1 MKFITN
7 PQIELAFNYVRNT
20 GKNIFLTGKAGSGK
34 TTFLHQLKAEG
45 LKHMIVVAPT
55 GVAAINAGGMT
66 IHSFFQLPF
75 GPIVPGRSREDH
87 QKRKFSGT
95 KIAIIRTLDL
105 LVIDEISMVRADVLD
120 GIDEV
125 LRRYKDY
132 TKPFGGIQLLMIGD
146 LHQLPPVVKQD
157 EWEILRPYY
166 QTPYFFGSNA
176 LQKTDPVTIELKHI
190 YRQSDSTFIDLLN
203 RVRDNRIDAEVLE
216 ILNSRYRADFQPTE
230 EEAYIT
236 LTAHNAAAQQI
247 NAEKLALLDT
257 EKYRFKAKITGEFPA
272 LSFPNDEILEFKVG
286 AQVMFNK
293 NDISQDKLFY
303 NGKIGQI
310 TGIDEDKI
318 FVRCPGENSDITVG
332 QAEWHNVK
340 YSINEQT
347 KEVREDTVGS
357 FVQYPLKL
365 AWAIT
370 IHKSQGLTF
379 ERAIIDAQAAFA
391 HGQVYVALSR
401 CKSFEGIVL
410 RSKIEWTSIKTD
422 SVVRQ
427 YSEEAERNAPDENHL
442 ALSKREYQQ
451 AMIRELFSF
460 RSVRRPVEQLQ
471 RHFLE
476 HENTYTSDTIEA
488 FITLATKIE
497 TTVFDITDKFLPQ
510 LHSYFQQ
517 PESLEENALL
527 QERLQKAANYF
538 YTKLSEEMLP
548 ESRQIPFISDNK
560 GVVKTGLEYLENL
573 QKEIFVKIACFK
585 TCTTTFSTASYINAR
600 THAEFDFAN
609 AKRSAPTAAPTSAAP
624 RNTTYPELYKKLAQW
639 RESVAFDHGVE
650 PYEVLPTKTLQDL
663 VLFLPVDTASLKKIK
678 GIGKVRIKQFGEE
691 ITDIIRKFCAEEKIP
706 VKVREVPELVEELPK
721 IPKPDS
727 KSISLAMFEAGKTIE
742 EISQERGYVPS
753 TIGSHLAHF
762 IGLGQLDIH
771 QVMDKEKT
779 AEILAYFIDKK
790 TKSRTEAKAHFGD
803 RYSYTEL
810 NMVLSHLGWLV
821 ANGELVD
828 WGEGEVL

>member
-1 MKFITN
+1 MEFITN

-45 LKHMIVVAPT
+45 LKRMIIVAPT

-75 GPIVPGRSREDH
+75 GPIVPGRSKEDH

-132 TKPFGGIQLLMIGD
+132 TKPFGGVQLLMIGD
-146 LHQLPPVVKQD
+146 LHQLPPVVKQE

-166 QTPYFFGSNA
+166 QTSYFFGSNA

-272 LSFPNDEILEFKVG
+272 ISFPNDEILEFKVG

-293 NDISQDKLFY
+293 NDLSQEKQYY

-347 KEVREDTVGS
+347 KEVKEDTVGS

-422 SVVRQ
+422 SVVRH

-488 FITLATKIE
+488 FIALATKIE
-497 TTVFDITDKFLPQ
+497 TTVFDIADKFLPQ

-517 PESLEENALL
+517 PESPEENTLL
-527 QERLQKAANYF
+527 LERLQKAGDYF
-538 YTKLSEEMLP
+538 YTKLSEEILP
-548 ESRQIPFISDNK
+548 ESKQIPFISDNK

-573 QKEIFVKIACFK
+573 QKEIFIKIACFK
-585 TCTTTFSTASYINAR
+585 TCTTSFSTASYINAK
-600 THAEFDFAN
+600 THAEFDFAHS
-609 AKRSAPTAAPTSAAP
+609 KRSAPPAAPSSGAP
-624 RNTTYPELYKKLAQW
+624 RNTPYPELYKKLAQW
-639 RESVAFDHGVE
+639 RESVSFDHGVE
-650 PYEVLPTKTLQDL
+650 AYEVLPTKTLQDL

-691 ITDIIRKFCAEEKIP
+691 ITDIIRKFCAEQDIP
-706 VKVREVPELVEELPK
+706 VILSAVPAVPDLLEEPPK
-721 IPKPDS
+721 IPRPDS
-727 KSISLAMFEAGKTIE
+727 KAVTLALFEEGKTIG

-753 TIGSHLAHF
+753 TIEGHLAHF
-762 IGLGQLDIH
+762 IGLGQLDIR
-771 QVMDKEKT
+771 QVMEMDKINDIME
-779 AEILAYFIDKK
+779 YFIDYK
-790 TKSRTEAKAHFGD
+790 TKSSTEAKAHFGD
-803 RYSYTEL
+803 QYSYGDFKI
-810 NMVLSHLGWLV
+810 VLAYLKWLV
-821 ANGELVD
+821 ANEEIAEWVD
-828 WGEGEVL
+828 